1 MRDSEPG
8 VQEQVARA
16 VDGEAAVVSA
26 GEAHLSHPTQGL
38 LDALTIRQA
47 KGALDRVSVAIVGD
61 IARSRVARS
70 AHRALA
76 TLGVPDIRIVAPRA
90 MMPEAAEFAGARRF
104 ESLEDGHRGRGR
116 RHDAAHPARARRRRP
131 GGPAGLPPRVRADG
145 GAPRGRQ
152 PATRSSCTRAR

>member
-1 MRDSEPG
+1 M
-8 VQEQVARA
+8 QEQVARA

-90 MMPEAAEFAGARRF
+90 MMPEAARVRRRAP
-104 ESLEDGHRGRGR
+104 LRV
-116 RHDAAHPARARRRRP
+116 ARRR
-131 GGPAGLPPRVRADG
+131 A
-145 GAPRGRQ
+145 
-152 PATRSSCTRAR
+152 SRARTSS